1 MKSKRDYWSW
11 VFYIAVG
18 LLLFEIIFL
27 NGDTLYSLFFSFL
40 FIYFGKKYY
49 HRLIGKIVFWLGIV
63 SASISLFQSLAVRW
77 FLFAIIIYIFI
88 QYVKQK
94 KRESVVII
102 DEVREKEATNEEIIC
117 RKPFFQNKFIGRQ
130 RTKEAIQEWED
141 VNVQGFVGDLVIDL
155 SHTVFANG
163 EAIIFV
169 RHVLGNVQVL
179 VPYDLDVSVHVSLLA
194 GTVDIFDCVNERVF
208 SESVLYQ
215 TKDYQAAQQKVKI
228 LTSMIAGHIEVKRI

>member
-1 MKSKRDYWSW
+1 M
-11 VFYIAVG
+11 
-18 LLLFEIIFL
+18 
-27 NGDTLYSLFFSFL
+27 
-40 FIYFGKKYY
+40 
-49 HRLIGKIVFWLGIV
+49 FWLGIV